1 MKPMRMKPI
10 GLSAALG
17 VCIGVMGCG
26 HPDLDAPSTGAGP
39 GDSVGSSSAA
49 LGWTNGA
56 IGKLRNKAQYPT
68 DYDMRLCLDFE
79 GSPAGAGALAQ
90 LYKCEGTNTD
100 GDFKLVAT
108 VAPYYKLQAR
118 PGDGTNL
125 CLGFSSFA
133 SGQTGKLQT
142 CSASTVGEFEPV
154 NPATTD
160 NAGYV
165 QLRLRQNTA
174 LCLDV
179 VGTPGVYNDYAQ
191 LYACGST
198 HVDGHWRFVS
208 HTTADACTKGARTYD
223 PYVRKTVTL
232 PSPARTPNE
241 QVPLVA
247 FDVQGHRGARYA
259 RPENSMAAFEYALR
273 QGATTLEL
281 DLIESADG
289 VLVVSHDND
298 IRAQCDHYKGVVGS
312 APAGHPNITSMTY
325 STLFDSYDCGYSVD
339 GNFPR
344 QESVCGEKLPRLE
357 NVIEFAESWMDT
369 HPHPKGIT
377 EIKYNIELKA
387 RRPTGA
393 WSTMA
398 ATMHNVVVA
407 YGVQYRT
414 TAQTFDSSALTA
426 AQAYSDWTSAL
437 LSHSWNGTSSAK
449 VYSYE
454 DSVWTTTPSRVAEA
468 HASSKLVMPW
478 TTNSAADVQ
487 ALYNMG
493 ADGVITDNPAALD
506 QFARVCA
513 RPTSLPRNVF
523 GKLKSK
529 SREGIC
535 LDFAG
540 RPGLA
545 GALGQTWE
553 CSDTDTDGDVR
564 VLDAS
569 TGRIKLQSRSSN
581 LYLRIDPQT
590 TVLYSNA
597 HLSTSTQGVLDEFT
611 VVPVDTRRNPS
622 TARSV
627 YFQLRSTATD
637 PGCAGGLVCLGSKN
651 GPESGTNETVELR
664 CCSKDSNMLWAFCP
678 GF

>member
-1 MKPMRMKPI
+1 MNLKVAVPVVVCLCLFGCGGVEAQAPEPS
-10 GLSAALG
+10 GGAEPGEALG
-17 VCIGVMGCG
+17 S
-26 HPDLDAPSTGAGP
+26 DT
-39 GDSVGSSSAA
+39 AA
-49 LGWTNGA
+49 LGWANGA
-56 IGKLRNKAQYPT
+56 IGKLRNKAKYPT
-68 DYDMRLCLDFE
+68 DRDMRLCLDFE

-100 GDFKLVAT
+100 GDFKLIAT

-118 PGDGTNL
+118 PGDGSNL
-125 CLGFSSFA
+125 CLGFASFA
-133 SGQTGKLQT
+133 SGQDGKLQA
-142 CSASTVGEFEPV
+142 CSASTVGEFEPF
-154 NPATTD
+154 NPVTTD

-165 QLRLRQNTA
+165 QLRLRQNRA

-179 VGTPGVYNDYAQ
+179 VGTPGTYNDYAQ

-208 HTTADACTKGARTYD
+208 RSTADACTKGARAYD
-223 PYVRKTVTL
+223 PYVRKAVTL

-247 FDVQGHRGARYA
+247 FDVQGHRGARYK
-259 RPENSMAAFEYALR
+259 RPENSMAAFEYALA

-298 IRAQCDHYKGVVGS
+298 IRAQCDPYKGWVGTT
-312 APAGHPNITSMTY
+312 PAGHPLITSMTY

-339 GNFPR
+339 GDFPR

-357 NVIEFAESWMDT
+357 NVIEFAEAWMDT
-369 HPHPKGIT
+369 HAHPKGLT
-377 EIKYNIELKA
+377 EINYNIELKA
-387 RRPTGA
+387 KRPSGA
-393 WSTMA
+393 WSAMA
-398 ATMHNVVVA
+398 RTMHDIVVA

-414 TAQTFDSSALTA
+414 TAQTFDANALTA
-426 AQAYSDWTSAL
+426 AQAYPDWTPAQ
-437 LSHSWNGTSSAK
+437 LSSSWNGTSAAR

-454 DSVWTTTPSRVAEA
+454 DSVWTTTPGHVDDA
-468 HASSKLVMPW
+468 HNRGKLVMPW

-487 ALYNMG
+487 ALYDLG
-493 ADGVITDNPAALD
+493 VDGVITDNPAALD

-513 RPTSLPRNVF
+513 RPASLPRNVF
-523 GKLKSK
+523 GKLKSQA
-529 SREGIC
+529 REGLC
-535 LDFAG
+535 LDFSG
-540 RPGLA
+540 RPGLS
-545 GALGQTWE
+545 GALGQTWA
-553 CSDTDTDGDVR
+553 CHDTDSDGDVR

-569 TGRIKLQSRSSN
+569 TGKVKLQSRSGS

-597 HLSTSTQGVLDEFT
+597 HLAPSTQGVLDEFT

-637 PGCAGGLVCLGSKN
+637 TGCAGGLVCLGAKN
-651 GPESGTNETVELR
+651 GPESGPNETVELR

-678 GF
+678 GL